1 MLTAE
6 SSKNQ
11 ILWYSIPSL
20 EYGHMAD
27 TTQYRSR
34 DELRELQS
42 DRLRDTVE
50 YAFDNVP
57 FYRQALDDAGI
68 SPADVDSI
76 DDIRSL
82 PFTTKADFRET
93 YPDGLFAVDDDEL
106 RRIHASSG
114 TTGKPKIVSYTEGDL
129 ELWNEVMAR
138 SMAAAG
144 LDASDTVQNAYGY
157 GLFTG
162 GLGFHGGAEELG
174 ATVIPT
180 GSGDT
185 QRQVE
190 LARDLESDALA
201 CTPSYALYF
210 AETAAEMGVDPRE
223 LPLSTVLYGAE
234 PCTEPMREAIEDRLG
249 VRGYENYGLS
259 ELIGPGV
266 AVECEVQ
273 AGMHVWEDH
282 FYPEVIDPQTGEPV
296 PEGEEGE
303 LVLTSLTKEAL
314 PVLRYRTGD
323 LTTLTREPCDCGRS
337 MARMD
342 GVTGRADDLLI
353 VRGVNLYPSQIE
365 AVILEFDA
373 IAPYYRIDLDR
384 ENDLDTLELA
394 VELVEAFD
402 GDVDRLRD
410 EVLERLQST
419 LSITP
424 DELELVEY
432 GTIERTEVGKVK
444 RVYDHR

>member
-1 MLTAE
+1 
-6 SSKNQ
+6 
-11 ILWYSIPSL
+11 
-20 EYGHMAD
+20 MAD

>member
-1 MLTAE
+1 
-6 SSKNQ
+6 
-11 ILWYSIPSL
+11 
-20 EYGHMAD
+20 MAD
-27 TTQYRSR
+27 TTQCRSR

-50 YAFDNVP
+50 YVFENVP
-57 FYRQALDDAGI
+57 FYRQALDDAEI
-68 SPADVDSI
+68 SPADIDSI
-76 DDIRSL
+76 EDVQSL

-93 YPDGLFAVDDDEL
+93 YPDGLFAVENDEL

-138 SMAAAG
+138 SLAATG
-144 LDASDTVQNAYGY
+144 LDSSDTVQNAYGY

-210 AETAAEMGVDPRE
+210 AETAAEMGIDPRE

-266 AVECEVQ
+266 AVECEAQ
-273 AGMHVWEDH
+273 AGMHIWEDH

-303 LVLTSLTKEAL
+303 LVLTSLSKEAL

-323 LTTLTREPCDCGRS
+323 LTTLTREPCDCGRL

-384 ENDLDTLELA
+384 EDNLDTLELT
-394 VELVEAFD
+394 VELVDDFD
-402 GDVDRLRD
+402 GDIDRLRD
-410 EVLERLQST
+410 EVLERLQSV

-424 DELELVEY
+424 DELELVEH